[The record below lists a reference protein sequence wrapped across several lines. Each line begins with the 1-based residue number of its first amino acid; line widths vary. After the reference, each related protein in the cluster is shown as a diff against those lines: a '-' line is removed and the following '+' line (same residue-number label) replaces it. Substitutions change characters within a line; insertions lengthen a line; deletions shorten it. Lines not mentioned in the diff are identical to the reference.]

1 MLVDSACVPDSE
13 RRREP
18 RKGGRTMSSLKRCR
32 QVGQG
37 QFQKWET
44 PGQELEGTWQGMHE
58 GRFGPLGT
66 LETGEGRLTFP
77 LPVALRDRLAQVK
90 PGALVLVRYTGLQT
104 SNAGRTFKG
113 FEVFVAEQDGWSEPM
128 TSMPLPFGK
137 EA

>member
-1 MLVDSACVPDSE
+1 
-13 RRREP
+13 
-18 RKGGRTMSSLKRCR
+18 MSSLKRWR

-66 LETGEGRLTFP
+66 LETADGSFTFP
-77 LPVALRDRLAQVK
+77 LPVALRDRLVQVR
-90 PGALVLVRYTGLQT
+90 PEALVLVRYTGLQT

-113 FEVFVAEQDGWSEPM
+113 FEVFVAEQDGWAEPM
-128 TSMPLPFGK
+128 TPMPLPFGK
-137 EA
+137 EV

>member
-1 MLVDSACVPDSE
+1 
-13 RRREP
+13 
-18 RKGGRTMSSLKRCR
+18 MSSLKRWR
-32 QVGQG
+32 QVGYG
-37 QFQKWET
+37 QFQKWEMA
-44 PGQELEGTWQGMHE
+44 GQELEGTWQGIHD

-90 PGALVLVRYTGLQT
+90 LGALVRVRYTGLQT

-113 FEVFVAEQDGWSEPM
+113 FEVFVAESDGWGEHM
-128 TSMPLPFGK
+128 TPMPLPFGK